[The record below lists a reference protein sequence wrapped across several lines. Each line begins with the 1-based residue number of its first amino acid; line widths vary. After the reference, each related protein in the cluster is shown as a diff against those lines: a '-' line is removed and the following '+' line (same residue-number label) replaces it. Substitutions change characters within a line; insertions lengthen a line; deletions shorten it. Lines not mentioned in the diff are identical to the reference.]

1 MLSDSIDSIHYR
13 DSSLLFTNT
22 IACLFGIRIRHVME
36 CNMHVIDVCVTE
48 NMADDTSEIFDDK
61 VGVTEV
67 ELIPLEGCTSKI
79 WRYFGFPGKD
89 RQFLEKDKRKRNEVT
104 CRVCSKRFKYCGNT
118 SNMRLHLNTV
128 HPNDFATME
137 KEESE
142 ADSSSSKRKAAS
154 KSQHSEAMD
163 TGLLGTQQKLPA
175 MFEAQKPLTRDNPK
189 WKKLTN
195 AICYFL
201 AKDMKPFD
209 TVNDPGFRYMIKT
222 FEPRYTPP
230 DRKTISTHYM
240 QDLYQREK
248 IRVQQQLNNI
258 EGYAITTD
266 MWTSRAKQAYC
277 AVTVH
282 CVTQFK
288 LQSFLISIHE
298 FSDSHTAEN
307 IVGELNDTLAECN
320 LASQGII
327 AAITDN
333 AANVTA
339 AIEKLEVLHLPCFS
353 HTLQLAV
360 EQALKLPEISKITGR
375 CKRLVA
381 HFNRSP
387 KSYYLLHQKQA
398 ALGYK
403 QHSLINDV
411 VTRWNSSYYMIQRVL
426 EQQQPLCATILELK
440 KGDLMSTDVEFSN
453 MEMFVQVMKS
463 IVEITETLGAQKYV
477 TISMVRPLLH
487 KLLNNILKNSDSDSR
502 LTKMMNEGELA

>member
-1 MLSDSIDSIHYR
+1 MQLGGDIK
-13 DSSLLFTNT
+13 L
-22 IACLFGIRIRHVME
+22 
-36 CNMHVIDVCVTE
+36 
-48 NMADDTSEIFDDK
+48 
-61 VGVTEV
+61 
-67 ELIPLEGCTSKI
+67 
-79 WRYFGFPGKD
+79 
-89 RQFLEKDKRKRNEVT
+89 RQNQKT
-104 CRVCSKRFKYCGNT
+104 
-118 SNMRLHLNTV
+118 
-128 HPNDFATME
+128 NDFATME
-137 KEESE
+137 KEENE
-142 ADSSSSKRKAAS
+142 ANLSWSKRKAAS
-154 KSQHSEAMD
+154 KSHHSEVMN
-163 TGLLGTQQKLPA
+163 TGLKGMQQKLPA

-201 AKDMKPFD
+201 AKDMMPFD

-266 MWTSRAKQAYC
+266 MWTSQAKQAYC

-282 CVTQFK
+282 SVTQFK

-307 IVGELNDTLAECN
+307 IVGELNDTLAEWN

-381 HFNRSP
+381 HFNCSP

-398 ALGYK
+398 TLGYK
-403 QHSLINDV
+403 QH
-411 VTRWNSSYYMIQRVL
+411 
-426 EQQQPLCATILELK
+426 
-440 KGDLMSTDVEFSN
+440 
-453 MEMFVQVMKS
+453 
-463 IVEITETLGAQKYV
+463 
-477 TISMVRPLLH
+477 H
-487 KLLNNILKNSDSDSR
+487 
-502 LTKMMNEGELA
+502 